1 MTFITFHLE
10 ERKKQALLLFYQMA
24 LSPQLVCH
32 LELVL
37 INPNIRATL
46 SFQLNIIVS
55 SLAWQPMH
63 LLSQAKQ
70 DRAGAGLCVLFPR
83 KPPREISLPSM
94 TSRTV
99 SKIQRPAESL
109 KGCRHCPGGLWITAS
124 GRMGAGFGCVS
135 HPWLLLKSTLL
146 SRHLKTKGSQQLSS
160 FSLENCHLYV
170 CTHT

>member
-1 MTFITFHLE
+1 
-10 ERKKQALLLFYQMA
+10 MA
-24 LSPQLVCH
+24 LSLQLVCH

-46 SFQLNIIVS
+46 SFQLNITVS

-63 LLSQAKQ
+63 CFHKLNKI
-70 DRAGAGLCVLFPR
+70 GLELACVFCSPR

-94 TSRTV
+94 TSRPV

-109 KGCRHCPGGLWITAS
+109 KGCRHCPEGLQIAAS

-135 HPWLLLKSTLL
+135 HPGLLLKSTLV

-160 FSLENCHLYV
+160 FSFENCLLYI
-170 CTHT
+170 CART

>member
-1 MTFITFHLE
+1 MNTDKMWGPGPSFQQQRWISHIGSCDIYHLSPW
-10 ERKKQALLLFYQMA
+10 RKKETSPALVYQMA

-46 SFQLNIIVS
+46 SFQLNITVS

-63 LLSQAKQ
+63 CFHKLNKI
-70 DRAGAGLCVLFPR
+70 GLELACVFCSPR

-94 TSRTV
+94 TSRPV

-109 KGCRHCPGGLWITAS
+109 KGCRHCPEGLQIQHLAGW
-124 GRMGAGFGCVS
+124 GRGLDVFPILDYYSKA
-135 HPWLLLKSTLL
+135 L
-146 SRHLKTKGSQQLSS
+146 
-160 FSLENCHLYV
+160 
-170 CTHT
+170 